1 MTAELTFSNS
11 SMIHQVST
19 KETMTITVFG
29 YLILISLDFYN
40 FISVSIFS
48 LVLVLILKIWK
59 CAVFDHIISKHLKVR
74 HKYSATCHIFNSL
87 LGVWNCG
94 QTWSFMFD
102 ILLTSPV
109 VATWPVIPILTGN
122 LTSVLLLLKG
132 NRMWMPITNKLINYF
147 MAR

>member
-48 LVLVLILKIWK
+48 LVLVLIVKI
-59 CAVFDHIISKHLKVR
+59 
-74 HKYSATCHIFNSL
+74 
-87 LGVWNCG
+87 
-94 QTWSFMFD
+94 
-102 ILLTSPV
+102 
-109 VATWPVIPILTGN
+109 
-122 LTSVLLLLKG
+122 
-132 NRMWMPITNKLINYF
+132 
-147 MAR
+147 